1 MSATQQADTHG
12 PTAAARSYGKL
23 DFPAYTN
30 GTLLNMWI
38 SQSELIEQS

>member
-1 MSATQQADTHG
+1 MSASQQADVNG

-23 DFPAYTN
+23 DYSVYTN

-38 SQSELIEQS
+38 SRSELVKVD